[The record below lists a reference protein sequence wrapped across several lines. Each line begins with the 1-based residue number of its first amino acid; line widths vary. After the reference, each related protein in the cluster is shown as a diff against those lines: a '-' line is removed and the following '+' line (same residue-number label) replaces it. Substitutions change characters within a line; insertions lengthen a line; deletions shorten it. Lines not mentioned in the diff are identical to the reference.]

1 MTSADAVGRF
11 EIELR
16 RTGAVVT
23 VPPDRTALAVVRE
36 AAPAAEFNCLQG
48 ECGAC
53 VATVL
58 DGIPDHRDTVL
69 SDRAKAAGKRIILCV
84 SRSRSPRLVLDL

>member
-1 MTSADAVGRF
+1 MSGSSF

-16 RTGAVVT
+16 RTGRVIT
-23 VPPDRTALAVVRE
+23 VPGDRTALAAVRDVV
-36 AAPAAEFNCLQG
+36 PTAEFNCLQG

-58 DGIPDHRDTVL
+58 GGVPDHRDTVL
-69 SDRAKAAGKRIILCV
+69 SARAKAAGKRIILCV
-84 SRSRSPRLVLDL
+84 SRSVTPRLVIDL

>member
-1 MTSADAVGRF
+1 MPEHVRDSF

-16 RTGAVVT
+16 RTGSVRT
-23 VPPDRTALAVVRE
+23 VPADRTALEIVRE
-36 AAPAAEFNCLQG
+36 VVPHAEFNCLQG

-58 DGIPDHRDTVL
+58 EGVPDHRDTVL
-69 SDRAKAAGKRIILCV
+69 SERARVAGKRIILCV
-84 SRSRSPRLVLDL
+84 SRSLTPRIVIDL

>member
-1 MTSADAVGRF
+1 MAGSSF

-16 RTGAVVT
+16 RTGQVIT
-23 VPPDRTALAVVRE
+23 VPGDRTALAAVRDVV
-36 AAPAAEFNCLQG
+36 PDAEFNCLKG

-58 DGIPDHRDTVL
+58 AGTPEHRDTVL
-69 SDRAKAAGKRIILCV
+69 SDRAKAAGRRIILCV
-84 SRSRSPRLVLDL
+84 SRSATPRLVIDL

>member
-1 MTSADAVGRF
+1 MPARDAAPF
-11 EIELR
+11 EIELA

-23 VPPDRTALAVVRE
+23 VPADRTALAVVRE
-36 AAPAAEFNCLQG
+36 AVPSAEFNCLQG

-58 DGIPDHRDTVL
+58 DGEPDHRDTVL
-69 SDRAKAAGKRIILCV
+69 SGRAKTAGKRIILCV
-84 SRSRSPRLVLDL
+84 SRSQTPRLVLDL

>member
-1 MTSADAVGRF
+1 MAEHVPDSF

-16 RTGAVVT
+16 RTGAVRT
-23 VPPDRTALAVVRE
+23 VPSDRTALEVVRQVV
-36 AAPAAEFNCLQG
+36 PHAEFNCLQG

-58 DGIPDHRDTVL
+58 EGVPDHRDTVL
-69 SDRAKAAGKRIILCV
+69 SERARAAGKRIILCV
-84 SRSRSPRLVLDL
+84 SRSLTPRIVIDL